1 MPGCFLTSD
10 GEVEGPLEYVA
21 KMMQEFPFLKKQ
33 RGERK
38 WPLCEDISKAKM
50 VATWLNKYKGQQP
63 HEAAKAWTS
72 ELESFPLWFYLAAV

>member
-38 WPLCEDISKAKM
+38 CVP
-50 VATWLNKYKGQQP
+50 
-63 HEAAKAWTS
+63 S
-72 ELESFPLWFYLAAV
+72 EMPDRVETGTAFLEEFVSIFKIV